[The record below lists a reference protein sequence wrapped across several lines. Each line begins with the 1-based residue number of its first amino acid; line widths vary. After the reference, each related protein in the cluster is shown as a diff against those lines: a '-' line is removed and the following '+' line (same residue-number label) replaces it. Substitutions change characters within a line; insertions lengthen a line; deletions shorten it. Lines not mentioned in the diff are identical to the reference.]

1 MTLVV
6 AILSRIVGASQP
18 LSVAFR
24 PTEHVEMEITLIAR
38 SAK

>member
-1 MTLVV
+1 MSLVV
-6 AILSRIVGASQP
+6 AILSCTIGASQA
-18 LSVAFR
+18 LSVAFW